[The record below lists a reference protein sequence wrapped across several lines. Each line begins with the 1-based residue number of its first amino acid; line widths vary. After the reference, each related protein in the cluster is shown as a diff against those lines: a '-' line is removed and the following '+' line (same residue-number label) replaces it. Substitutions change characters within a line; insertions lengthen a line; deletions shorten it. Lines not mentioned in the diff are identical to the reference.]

1 MLSIIDII
9 ETIGRTAIA
18 LRGDRDYSKYR
29 PDVGEL
35 SGHGGLGDFVEI
47 VNLTIRQRNK
57 SFEEHLKTCSRR
69 KIYISK
75 TTQNILLNCCSDA
88 ITETISKRVHDAQYF
103 FILCEEASDTSN
115 KEQLSFC
122 LRYVDKKG

>member
-9 ETIGRTAIA
+9 ETIGRTGIA
-18 LRGDRDYSKYR
+18 LRGDRDYSKYH
-29 PDVGEL
+29 PDVGEP
-35 SGHGGLGDFVEI
+35 SGHGGLGDFVEL
-47 VNLTIRQRNK
+47 VNLTIRQGNT

-75 TTQNILLNCCSDA
+75 TTQNILHSVMPSQRQLL
-88 ITETISKRVHDAQYF
+88 RVNDAQYF
-103 FILCEEASDTSN
+103 SILCEEASDTSN